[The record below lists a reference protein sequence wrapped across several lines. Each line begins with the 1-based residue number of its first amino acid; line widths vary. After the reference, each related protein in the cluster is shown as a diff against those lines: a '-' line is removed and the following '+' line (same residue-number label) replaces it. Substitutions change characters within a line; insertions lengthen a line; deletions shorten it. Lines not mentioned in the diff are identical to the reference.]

1 VIVLRPATEADLP
14 AMAAVFIAAWRGG
27 YRGIVPDEI
36 IDALDPADV
45 AAELA
50 ANPHERS
57 TTVAV
62 AVAVD
67 GNGGG
72 GDGDGDGGGDGNGDG
87 NGGGGDGDGDGDGG
101 DGDGDGNG
109 DGNGGGGDGNGN
121 GDGRIVAFVCFGDDD
136 AGDGGYLAS
145 LYVDPVAARAGLGAR
160 LLEHALDSMPG
171 LEVTLWVFAANHAAR
186 RLYERAGFR
195 LDGAELTDPRWATP
209 QVRYRRPTP
218 P

>member
-36 IDALDPADV
+36 IDALDAADV

-62 AVAVD
+62 AVD
-67 GNGGG
+67 
-72 GDGDGDGGGDGNGDG
+72 
-87 NGGGGDGDGDGDGG
+87 GDGDGDGDG
-101 DGDGDGNG
+101 
-109 DGNGGGGDGNGN
+109 
-121 GDGRIVAFVCFGDDD
+121 RIVAFVRFGDDD